1 MREGQ
6 KTGSGLRQCIRKIN
20 QYYGELLDS
29 GREAEAGR
37 LAHDLFGLNR
47 ELLYIFRKEQDYFV
61 RLNWHDEVLF
71 PHQAV
76 QENLRALDRA
86 LMCLKEQNVQGAL
99 EAVYTIDN
107 NRYAFLFEREVYQY
121 FTEYV
126 LDQPAERLKWGAG
139 RIVHH
144 QNLFDLVWDLKAKGK
159 EGKENTREEQERL
172 ERAREEQL
180 ACYEDDIRYMLASS
194 RKIRLAAEAARK
206 KVMDFMSL

>member
-1 MREGQ
+1 M
-6 KTGSGLRQCIRKIN
+6 S
-20 QYYGELLDS
+20 
-29 GREAEAGR
+29 
-37 LAHDLFGLNR
+37 
-47 ELLYIFRKEQDYFV
+47 
-61 RLNWHDEVLF
+61 
-71 PHQAV
+71 
-76 QENLRALDRA
+76 
-86 LMCLKEQNVQGAL
+86 GAL

-126 LDQPAERLKWGAG
+126 LDQPADRLKWGAG

-159 EGKENTREEQERL
+159 EGKENTGRNRNAWKGPERNSL
-172 ERAREEQL
+172 PAMRM
-180 ACYEDDIRYMLASS
+180 IRYMLASS